1 MHSKKKQKAGV
12 GGCGRDW
19 KEQSD
24 ISWPL
29 NGSPLAEGK
38 TSASFL
44 VNQKSYMR
52 RKKKG
57 KTLNQVQ
64 MTRCDIFAFRSLA
77 CNWNKQL
84 LTALRRT
91 ALTA

>member
-38 TSASFL
+38 TSASFQSEDL
-44 VNQKSYMR
+44 FFVLGQT
-52 RKKKG
+52 RKA
-57 KTLNQVQ
+57 T
-64 MTRCDIFAFRSLA
+64 
-77 CNWNKQL
+77 
-84 LTALRRT
+84 
-91 ALTA
+91 

>member
-1 MHSKKKQKAGV
+1 MS
-12 GGCGRDW
+12 
-19 KEQSD
+19 
-24 ISWPL
+24 
-29 NGSPLAEGK
+29 GSPLSEDNRFFVPERG
-38 TSASFL
+38 SVLRSWS
-44 VNQKSYMR
+44 NQKSYMR